1 MGTDPDNIDMAEDRY
16 KFSKMLDQIG
26 VGQPEWKELTSM
38 KSAFAFAAKVGYPL
52 LVRPSYVLSGAA
64 MAVVY
69 NDTDLEDLLK
79 KAVDVSPDYPVV
91 MTQFLKEAE
100 EIEIDAVCKNG
111 QLINWAISQH
121 VEEAGIHSGDATLV
135 FPTPK
140 LTQKEK
146 EQFREVSEKITM
158 ALKVSGPVNVQYL
171 YKNGEIKVIECN
183 LRASRS
189 LPFVSKVLGIDF
201 VENIAKIFL
210 GQSVNVDE
218 RCRREVPFF
227 GVKSPTFSFTRLLRA
242 DPRLGV
248 EMRSTGEVA
257 CFGRTVD
264 NAFLKSVLSSYFK
277 WPTRK
282 RLLVS
287 NVTENLAR
295 ELRTLKAHGYTVY
308 STPDS
313 EEHCKKHGVLKE
325 TIPFE
330 EVEEFIAKRE
340 IDFVINFPQ
349 HPSTEKPIYYNIRR
363 RAADY
368 AVPLLTNERV
378 ANLLVLSLANHK
390 GVADL
395 DIQPHDYYHSLY

>member
-1 MGTDPDNIDMAEDRY
+1 ME
-16 KFSKMLDQIG
+16 
-26 VGQPEWKELTSM
+26 ELTSM
-38 KSAFAFAAKVGYPL
+38 KAAFSFAAKVGYPL

-64 MAVVY
+64 MAVVH

-91 MTQFLKEAE
+91 MTQFLTGAE
-100 EIEIDAVCKNG
+100 EVEIDAVCQNG
-111 QLINWAISQH
+111 IMINWAVSQH
-121 VEEAGIHSGDATLV
+121 VEEAGIHSGDATMI
-135 FPTPK
+135 FPTPH
-140 LTQKEK
+140 LNQKEK
-146 EQFREVSEKITM
+146 EAFREVSEKITK
-158 ALKVSGPVNVQYL
+158 ALKVSGPVNIQYL
-171 YKNGEIKVIECN
+171 YKDRQIKVIECN

-201 VENIAKIFL
+201 CDNIAKVFM
-210 GQSVNVDE
+210 GQQIRPDE

-257 CFGRTVD
+257 CFGKTVD

-282 RLLVS
+282 RLLVT
-287 NVTENLAR
+287 NITEDFAR
-295 ELRTLKAHGYTVY
+295 QLRILKAAGYTVWC
-308 STPDS
+308 TPES
-313 EEHCKKHGVLKE
+313 EKFLQKFDMHNATV
-325 TIPFE
+325 TFND
-330 EVEEFIAKRE
+330 VEEFIARRE
-340 IDFVINFPQ
+340 VDFVVNFPQ
-349 HPSTEKPIYYNIRR
+349 HISKEDPSFYKIRR

-368 AVPLLTNERV
+368 AVPLITNERV
-378 ANLLVLSLANHK
+378 GSLLIVALANHK

-395 DIQPHDYYHSLY
+395 DIQPYEYYHSLY